1 MSHHTLWRPPLHP
14 IHPPLHL
21 IYCPP
26 NDTNT
31 LSSWYPSIPYPLA
44 ISRQR
49 SIEFVSTFGEGIWC
63 TPHLQH
69 LWCARLQPW
78 WPYSTLPRLHDDRRS
93 SLYAWQR
100 PVPVGAPSN
109 SAQTRLVHDIW
120 CRGRSGFI
128 GRGWPLLWFCQQ
140 CLYCQLIP
148 THTIQ
153 TAITTI
159 EWRGRTLFS
168 DHYRRG
174 IGNRNDNNQLR
185 VSNFRNQSMVWLC
198 GTHCNTYWWILW
210 AEYSTDTSN
219 TTINWIWAPQA
230 WSIQHRHGEGP
241 STLPLGWSWIGE
253 NMTNDFWLFQCTL
266 LKRIEC
272 RLEE

>member
-174 IGNRNDNNQLR
+174 IGMTTIIWGYQTSGIRACGMALWDTLQHLLMDIMSRIFDRYIQYNNQLDLGTTGMVNSTQTWGR
-185 VSNFRNQSMVWLC
+185 AINFASRMIMNWWEYDEWFLIISM
-198 GTHCNTYWWILW
+198 YI
-210 AEYSTDTSN
+210 
-219 TTINWIWAPQA
+219 IK
-230 WSIQHRHGEGP
+230 
-241 STLPLGWSWIGE
+241 
-253 NMTNDFWLFQCTL
+253 TN
-266 LKRIEC
+266 RM
-272 RLEE
+272 

>member
-174 IGNRNDNNQLR
+174 IG
-185 VSNFRNQSMVWLC
+185 M
-198 GTHCNTYWWILW
+198 
-210 AEYSTDTSN
+210 
-219 TTINWIWAPQA
+219 TTINWGYQTSGIRA
-230 WSIQHRHGEGP
+230 WYGSVGHIATLIDGYYEPNIRPIHPIQQSIGFGHHRHGQFNTDMGKGHQLCLSDDHE
-241 STLPLGWSWIGE
+241 LV
-253 NMTNDFWLFQCTL
+253 
-266 LKRIEC
+266 RIW
-272 RLEE
+272 RMIFDYFNVHY